1 MARFDFTTGCSTLD
15 HHQKTLDN
23 LRTAQKRTSCMCAV
37 YCSLGG
43 NVFAVSKSNP
53 DVSITFAEGQM
64 VRLVHGAPV
73 CDGSDVLP
81 LGSVVELD
89 FLNSFAEG
97 DTVTV
102 HPFLR
107 AGDET
112 AELVV
117 ESVSQRE
124 VTCRCLN
131 DATVPDTVKQVAV
144 NFTRGAKRTLINACD
159 EGIIRQFAVPANVDF
174 ISFGAIRAAS
184 TIHNLKKM
192 LKEWGLT
199 TTRIIAQIDNVHALR
214 DLPNVLKESDVI
226 LLARGELGAVVEP
239 EKMFAVQKHVLRMCE
254 RVGLP
259 CIVTRLMDSMVLAP
273 RPTRAE
279 ATDIANIVLDGAD
292 GLLLGLETL
301 EGNFPLKCLE
311 TVLAI
316 AREADAVYDYEAR
329 YRRQMQQM
337 NVKLAKATD
346 SMPWGLPSTSMD
358 NGARLGGGRES
369 PPPVPRVRANSLTVR
384 LEHFEPQVNLKKEA
398 LAAAAVQTAFQIEAK
413 IIVVFSHTGETTRLV
428 AKYHPQCPVLSLSIP
443 TVHGGTL
450 KWHVEGDVE
459 ARQQLV
465 LRGVVPALSAGHPI
479 LPDERNLLTHQ
490 IGATRTDVEA
500 LTKAAELGLIRP
512 GELAVFCQLIAGLS
526 TVKVV
531 EFAGI
536 KKPTSKT
543 FSPSD
548 SRSASP
554 GIAMDGV
561 GTAMGHIG
569 TEQNLVQMAAS
580 LKLADVASHPSFA
593 SLTESGG
600 SFETSAAKNGGAS
613 SSVSVSGGAEHFAPL

>member
-15 HHQKTLDN
+15 HHRKTLDN
-23 LRTAQKRTSCMCAV
+23 LHAAQKRTSCMCAV

-43 NVFAVSKSNP
+43 NVFAVGKSTP
-53 DVSITFAEGQM
+53 DVSITFAEGQV
-64 VRLVHGAPV
+64 VRLVHGNPV
-73 CDGSDVLP
+73 CDRSDVLP
-81 LGSVVELD
+81 LGNVVELD

-117 ESVSQRE
+117 ESVSPRE

-131 DATVPDTVKQVAV
+131 DAAVPDIVKQVAV
-144 NFTRGAKRTLINACD
+144 NFTRGAKRTLINASD

-184 TIHNLKKM
+184 TINNLKKM

-199 TTRIIAQIDNVHALR
+199 TTRVIAQIDNVHALR

-346 SMPWGLPSTSMD
+346 SMPWGLPSTSME
-358 NGARLGGGRES
+358 NGGRRLSNGGES

-428 AKYHPQCPVLSLSIP
+428 AKYHPQCPVLSMSIP

-479 LPDERNLLTHQ
+479 LPHERNLMTEQ

-536 KKPTSKT
+536 KQPRAKT

-554 GIAMDGV
+554 GIAMGGA

-569 TEQNLVQMAAS
+569 TEQDLEQMAAS
-580 LKLADVASHPSFA
+580 LRLADVASHPSFA
-593 SLTESGG
+593 SLSEDGG
-600 SFETSAAKNGGAS
+600 GLETTAA
-613 SSVSVSGGAEHFAPL
+613 